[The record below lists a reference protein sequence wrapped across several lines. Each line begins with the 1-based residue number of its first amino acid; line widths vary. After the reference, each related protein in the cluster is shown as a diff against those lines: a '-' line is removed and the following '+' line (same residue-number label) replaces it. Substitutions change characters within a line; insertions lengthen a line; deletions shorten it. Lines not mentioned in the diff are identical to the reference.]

1 MKKLRT
7 PKKSAKSAVKN
18 TEPVRK
24 IRIGMD
30 ARPFSTPVSGVGK
43 MIHSAL
49 LDLGKDPNFEFY
61 LFSHRDLHPSYS
73 DLLSLPGIRFVKGE
87 GMLSKKGGLYF
98 ALALPLQLRK
108 LSLDLF
114 WGTQQVFPPFLSAD
128 TATVLTYNDLVAYR
142 FPDTMRTLA
151 RLQQKFYLS
160 RSIVRADRLLPISES
175 TKNEVA
181 EFFHIPKEKMTVV
194 YPGIELSEFQGLLKK
209 KPGDRVKNLPKKY
222 FLSVST
228 VEPRKN
234 YRFLYNAFLEY
245 SKTVKP
251 NEKYSWVIGGKAGW
265 EDPAFIETLR
275 SRESRDLGIV
285 WIESPS
291 DVELAHMYKNC
302 SLFLFS
308 SLYEGFGIPLLEALS
323 LQKPAIVTDLS
334 VFREIGADKIDYL
347 PLEERLWVEAL
358 LRFSH
363 KPYPGKK
370 ADIRKFHRSAAAKII
385 ADEIRR
391 VLKEKTT
398 SSSR

>member
-1 MKKLRT
+1 MEKKEYSKNNMKT
-7 PKKSAKSAVKN
+7 I
-18 TEPVRK
+18 K
-24 IRIGMD
+24 IGVD

-49 LDLGKDPNFEFY
+49 LDLGRDPSFEFY

-73 DLLSLPGIRFVKGE
+73 DLLKLPGIRFIKGE
-87 GMLSKKGGLYF
+87 GILSKKGGLYF
-98 ALALPLQLRK
+98 AIALPLQLRK
-108 LSLDLF
+108 IDLDLF
-114 WGTQQVFPPFLSAD
+114 WGTQQVFPPFLSKE

-160 RSIVRADRLLPISES
+160 RSIIRADKLLPISES

-181 EFFHIPKEKMTVV
+181 EFFGIPREKMQVV
-194 YPGIELSEFQGLLKK
+194 YPGIELSEFKELLKK
-209 KPGDRVKNLPKKY
+209 KPGERIDSLPKKY

-234 YRFLYNAFLEY
+234 YQFLYRAYLEY
-245 SKTVKP
+245 SKSVKK
-251 NEKYSWVIGGKAGW
+251 NQKYAWVIGGKAGW
-265 EDPAFIETLR
+265 EDPEFIKTLR
-275 SRESRDLGIV
+275 SQESKDAGIF

-291 DVELAHMYKNC
+291 DVELAHLYQKC

-334 VFREIGADKIDYL
+334 VFKEIGGKQIQYL
-347 PLEERLWVEAL
+347 KLEEELWAQAL
-358 LRFSH
+358 LDFSK

-370 ADIRKFHRSAAAKII
+370 VDIRKFYRSAAVKII
-385 ADEIRR
+385 ADQIRE
-391 VLKEKTT
+391 VLKSKTT
-398 SSSR
+398 SSSRSGV